1 MTQKKGWIEFQLGLK
16 PVVNKDLIQKSN
28 DKKYIG
34 YPNSYYLF
42 VIQKSVNK
50 KDIDY
55 IGSFLV
61 MAFSL
66 CPSTKRQKKCI
77 VCFWEWC
84 NITQKLIEKKF
95 LKRIKN
101 EQAKNIMM

>member
-1 MTQKKGWIEFQLGLK
+1 
-16 PVVNKDLIQKSN
+16 VVNKDLIQKSN

-66 CPSTKRQKKCI
+66 CPSTQRQKSVLFVFKSGVI
-77 VCFWEWC
+77 
-84 NITQKLIEKKF
+84 LH
-95 LKRIKN
+95 KN
-101 EQAKNIMM
+101 